1 MEGKEVRDPAL
12 WSEDLYFRTQS
23 SYTGTRGVT
32 ESVTAAYLMS
42 QARLG
47 QLGILAGVRGERT
60 EDESYGWVRARIAS
74 TAAQQAAD
82 PVGAAT
88 RDYAGSAR
96 RLTGRYED
104 LFPSAHLTYALT
116 RQLKARASGSTS
128 FGRPVFTNLLPNET
142 ANEAQQTLTINNAAL
157 KPQYAKNW
165 DLGLEYYFE
174 PVGQLSAGWFQ
185 KTITDYIVSGINAG
199 TVGTGNGNGFNG
211 EYPGFTML
219 TTANAGTA
227 YVQGWELSYQ
237 QQFTF
242 LPGALRGLGV
252 AANFTTLTT
261 HGDFGGTTRLST
273 NDVAGF
279 IPRSTNLSLVYKYR
293 AISTNVL
300 LNRTG
305 RYLQTASTSA
315 GRVIYRAERT
325 TVNLGL
331 AWQPRSAVSVF
342 CNVTNLFNEPQR
354 TDRFSGDQM
363 ERSLISG
370 TTLTCGVSGRF

>member
-1 MEGKEVRDPAL
+1 V
-12 WSEDLYFRTQS
+12 
-23 SYTGTRGVT
+23 
-32 ESVTAAYLMS
+32 
-42 QARLG
+42 
-47 QLGILAGVRGERT
+47 
-60 EDESYGWVRARIAS
+60 AS

-88 RDYAGSAR
+88 RDYANTAR
-96 RLTGRYED
+96 RLEGRYAD
-104 LFPSAHLTYALT
+104 LFPSAHLTYAIT
-116 RQLKARASGSTS
+116 RQWKARASWSTS

-142 ANEAQQTLTINNAAL
+142 INEAQQTLTINNAAL
-157 KPQYAKNW
+157 KPQYARNW

-185 KTITDYIVSGINAG
+185 KTITDYIVSGINVG

-211 EYPGFTML
+211 EYPGFTLL

-242 LPGALRGLGV
+242 LPGLLRGLGI
-252 AANFTTLTT
+252 AANVTTLTT

-273 NDVAGF
+273 NEVAGF

-293 AISTNVL
+293 AISANVL
-300 LNRTG
+300 FNRTG
-305 RYLQTASTSA
+305 SYLQTASTSP
-315 GRVIYRAERT
+315 GRVVFRDERT
-325 TVNLGL
+325 TVNVGL
-331 AWQPRSAVSVF
+331 AWQPRSVVTVF

-354 TDRFSGDQM
+354 TYRYIQDQM
-363 ERSLISG
+363 ERMLISG
-370 TTLTCGVSGRF
+370 TTLTFGLSGRF